1 MFKGTTVEIANG
13 TLYDAAKPAYLLQ
26 TDGQW
31 HKVPEN
37 QPKAFVSSF
46 RAYFQAS
53 GASATRALLM
63 EFKGAETSTLK
74 TAPKLLE
81 ESSKVLQTVVDSV
94 MSRLTDWCSSAST
107 VISTRRTS
115 LWSAVLTI
123 LRPAK

>member
-1 MFKGTTVEIANG
+1 MSHRAPELFVEKGTAF
-13 TLYDAAKPAYLLQ
+13 
-26 TDGQW
+26 
-31 HKVPEN
+31 EN
-37 QPKAFVSSF
+37 
-46 RAYFQAS
+46 YI
-53 GASATRALLM
+53 
-63 EFKGAETSTLK
+63 K